1 MLRSEL
7 RIRIAS
13 NRLLPAAL
21 IASFVKRLARLSLSA
36 PPSSAVMTIPFIYNM
51 LKRHPSCMGMLHRPT
66 AVIAP
71 SGDDDDENDSDP
83 FDADEKD
90 PLKTGAL
97 DSSLW
102 ELKSLQKHY
111 LSHVSTMGKIF
122 EEVFT
127 KPEFNLDDFL
137 DHTYATVSIN
147 LLFLTLGRDIDAVL
161 QCPFH

>member
-1 MLRSEL
+1 
-7 RIRIAS
+7 
-13 NRLLPAAL
+13 
-21 IASFVKRLARLSLSA
+21 
-36 PPSSAVMTIPFIYNM
+36 MTIPFIYNM

-71 SGDDDDENDSDP
+71 SGAEDGDENDSDP

-137 DHTYATVSIN
+137 DHTYATVSP
-147 LLFLTLGRDIDAVL
+147 GRTFPVERFADPGGIPICSSSRLKSSED
-161 QCPFH
+161 

>member
-1 MLRSEL
+1 V
-7 RIRIAS
+7 
-13 NRLLPAAL
+13 
-21 IASFVKRLARLSLSA
+21 ASFVKRLARLSLAA

-66 AVIAP
+66 AIVAP
-71 SGDDDDENDSDP
+71 SLSDEDELDSDP
-83 FDADEKD
+83 YNVDEQD
-90 PLKTGAL
+90 PLKTGAI

-102 ELKSLQKHY
+102 ELKSLQRHY

-137 DHTYATVSIN
+137 DHTYATVSPSRVVGSSSD
-147 LLFLTLGRDIDAVL
+147 LPLTL
-161 QCPFH
+161 PFYLHSFSRRKSNED

>member
-1 MLRSEL
+1 
-7 RIRIAS
+7 
-13 NRLLPAAL
+13 
-21 IASFVKRLARLSLSA
+21 
-36 PPSSAVMTIPFIYNM
+36 
-51 LKRHPSCMGMLHRPT
+51 MLHRPT

-71 SGDDDDENDSDP
+71 SGDEDGDDNDQDP

-137 DHTYATVSIN
+137 DHTYATVSPA
-147 LLFLTLGRDIDAVL
+147 RRPADIKRVL
-161 QCPFH
+161 IWSRVYHSCSRPRSSDD

>member
-1 MLRSEL
+1 
-7 RIRIAS
+7 
-13 NRLLPAAL
+13 LPAAL
-21 IASFVKRLARLSLSA
+21 VASFVKRLARLSLSA

-71 SGDDDDENDSDP
+71 SGDEDDDSNADP

-102 ELKSLQKHY
+102 ELKGLQKHY

-137 DHTYATVSIN
+137 DHTYATVSGVTRATVFIS
-147 LLFLTLGRDIDAVL
+147 
-161 QCPFH
+161 